1 MTTSEAYRLISSAQ
15 SYLLFGNRTS
25 WNSEAYRI
33 LARIDQELIRDSSVS
48 VDDVAAGYNSTDRW
62 VYIGKLLAE
71 VK

>member
-1 MTTSEAYRLISSAQ
+1 MT
-15 SYLLFGNRTS
+15 GNRTS